1 MIKLHSSIITSIIR
15 YVNHISNVASLIC
28 AEKGKKTL
36 NVDHV
41 IEALKRMN
49 FESHIKKLT
58 SELDLS
64 AIEKEENASELVQQK
79 SSQEMKDLI
88 NKQKRKVKKRKKNHD
103 FDEDMVQEQL
113 KLFEQSKLE
122 SLQEMNQSYYH
133 NFLSIDNNLKSNALM
148 TGNNKKMRLDQI
160 EMDLFAKDQNNKQEE
175 EDFE

>member
-1 MIKLHSSIITSIIR
+1 M
-15 YVNHISNVASLIC
+15 NHISNVASLIC

-49 FESHIKKLT
+49 FDPHIKKLT

-64 AIEKEENASELVQQK
+64 AIEKEENANELVLQK

-88 NKQKRKVKKRKKNHD
+88 NKQKRKVKRRKKHRD

-113 KLFEQSKLE
+113 KLFEQSKIE
-122 SLQEMNQSYYH
+122 SMQEMNQNYYNNIFPGEAH
-133 NFLSIDNNLKSNALM
+133 LKGNSLHLS
-148 TGNNKKMRLDQI
+148 NNKKMRIDQI
-160 EMDLFAKDQNNKQEE
+160 EMDLFAKESNNNHEE